1 VVRWFWKTAIQR
13 LIKVKSVRRRSFLFL
28 QMFPLESNFSYYQM
42 KTLSKTDIF
51 HLVCNS
57 CLLQLFGMSCKRWL
71 RITFYG
77 MSCKRWLR
85 IKHFGA
91 RFNIAFVS
99 GYPQKIAQFW
109 DIILRVRNN
118 FMAVDIQNFVVSLQM
133 QLLNSLCTLEG
144 DAFLQ
149 CTRIVRLEANR

>member
-1 VVRWFWKTAIQR
+1 
-13 LIKVKSVRRRSFLFL
+13 
-28 QMFPLESNFSYYQM
+28 MFPLESNFSCYQM
-42 KTLSKTDIF
+42 KTLSKTDLF

-57 CLLQLFGMSCKRWL
+57 CLLQLFAGP
-71 RITFYG
+71 FYG

-85 IKHFGA
+85 IKYFGA

-133 QLLNSLCTLEG
+133 QLLNSLCTFKIEG